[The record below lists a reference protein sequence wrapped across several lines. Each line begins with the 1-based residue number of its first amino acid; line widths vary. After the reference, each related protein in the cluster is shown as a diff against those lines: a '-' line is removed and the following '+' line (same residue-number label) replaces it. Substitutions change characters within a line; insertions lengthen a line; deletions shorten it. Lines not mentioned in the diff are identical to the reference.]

1 MMEERTLI
9 TAGNTNL
16 HVRIWRAAEPKAVI
30 LLSHGMTEHSARY
43 DRFGQYLAERG
54 ISLYCPD
61 QRGHG
66 KTAEGK
72 QMGHLHKGIDWS
84 LMANDLFS
92 IKKKMIDAEV
102 NCPVFLMGHSMGSFL
117 VRCAVQMRRDM
128 FDGLIV
134 SGTADGQGAVGKA
147 AVKIADVA
155 CKMAGEKKYSPKIQS
170 MMFGSYNKE
179 IPGAKTEYDW
189 LTRDEDEVAR
199 YMADPYCGYVCTNGF
214 YHELLAG
221 IQQANDPA
229 NIAKMNKK
237 MPVYIFSGDKDP
249 VGNYGKGVQQVEKLF
264 INAGMEDV
272 TTILYTGGRHEM
284 LNETNRDEVMADVVD
299 WVIAHAEV

>member
-1 MMEERTLI
+1 
-9 TAGNTNL
+9 
-16 HVRIWRAAEPKAVI
+16 
-30 LLSHGMTEHSARY
+30 
-43 DRFGQYLAERG
+43 
-54 ISLYCPD
+54 
-61 QRGHG
+61 
-66 KTAEGK
+66 
-72 QMGHLHKGIDWS
+72 MGHLHKGIDWS

-92 IKKKMIDAEV
+92 IKKKIIDAEV
-102 NCPVFLMGHSMGSFL
+102 SCPVFLMGHSMGSFL

-155 CKMAGEKKYSPKIQS
+155 CKMVGEKKYSPKIQS

-229 NIAKMNKK
+229 NIAKINKK

-272 TTILYTGGRHEM
+272 TTTLYTGGRHEM
-284 LNETNRDEVMADVVD
+284 LNETNRDEVMADLVD